1 MKKPSSTTPRDD
13 VWNDTAPADQQ
24 PTHTE
29 LLPSSVNDL
38 KPTPRYKEPEFDL
51 EGLMTDFPTARE
63 LEKFIYDQTGI
74 ALNLKGRA
82 NKLKYQVAM
91 DVLNGVSPGEE
102 YVTKENPYLD
112 KNELIP
118 EEPLPPVPERDP
130 TLPAPSEMQNL
141 FHSKFVPHPDPE
153 MRALDAKVTVCFRK
167 YKNGMISYE
176 VEGPLEKRNFG
187 EKVDKFGRSRP
198 EIVKWLDPRS
208 GEQLMRNRDGSMTFM
223 GQRLKALMQKHRVW
237 DRWIDREFVG
247 LVQDIIDN
255 PWANS

>member
-1 MKKPSSTTPRDD
+1 MKKPSSTTIKDD
-13 VWNDTAPADQQ
+13 VWNDTAPADE
-24 PTHTE
+24 TIDTE
-29 LLPSSVNDL
+29 QDLPSSVDDL
-38 KPTPRYKEPEFDL
+38 KPQRTRVELEFDL
-51 EGLMTDFPTARE
+51 EGLMTDFPTAKE
-63 LEKFIYDQTGI
+63 LEKFVYDQTGI

-91 DVLNGVSPGEE
+91 DVLNGISPGEE
-102 YVTKENPYLD
+102 FTTKENPYLD

-118 EEPLPPVPERDP
+118 EEPLPPVPARDAA
-130 TLPAPSEMQNL
+130 LPPPGEMQNL

-153 MRALDAKVTVCFRK
+153 MRAIDAKVTVCFRK

-176 VEGPLEKRNFG
+176 IEGPLEKRNWG

-208 GEQLMRNRDGSMTFM
+208 GEQLMRRQDGSMTYM

-247 LVQDIIDN
+247 LAQDIIDN
-255 PWANS
+255 PWGNQ